1 MKKATTIAGL
11 VIILNS
17 CIWGLTMIMSSR
29 ALSGTGAYEQI
40 QSILGGG
47 AGFSLIL
54 VGGGIAGLM
63 MKLKPGEDSSKE

>member
-1 MKKATTIAGL
+1 MKKASTIAGL

-17 CIWGLTMIMSSR
+17 CIWGFAMIMSSR

-40 QSILGGG
+40 QNILGGG

-63 MKLKPGEDSSKE
+63 MQLKSRGDNS